1 MRKLGQ
7 FLSAAHITEFNLAER
22 AQLRP
27 IFNVETLQSNV
38 NKFYSCGSLALTSLR
53 KIYYL
58 LEYFLKESLIAA
70 AGAPPV
76 SYFKGSSSSFQ
87 NYSLFY
93 KTRLVPC

>member
-70 AGAPPV
+70 AGAPPYQSPISKV
-76 SYFKGSSSSFQ
+76 LLL
-87 NYSLFY
+87 LF
-93 KTRLVPC
+93 RILPVL